1 MGRISIKTAGFI
13 IFAFCMPIVAS
24 LLFFGCGETECSE
37 SAKTALYVNFYKKSN
52 NAAYTDTLSVYGLEN
67 DSILYKEAKVKS
79 LELPLRLN
87 SDTTTYV
94 FSFFSKVD
102 TVTVTVND
110 TVAFIHRNNEHFIS
124 EACGC
129 AMFYVIEDVYFTR
142 GHIDSISVQ
151 NKTITNEIQ
160 ENIRIFF

>member
-13 IFAFCMPIVAS
+13 VFVFCIPIVSS
-24 LLFFGCGETECSE
+24 LLFSGCEETECSE

-52 NAAYTDTLSVYGLEN
+52 HAEHTDTLSVRGLTN
-67 DSILYKEAKVKS
+67 DSLLYEGVAKKT
-79 LELPLRLN
+79 LELPLRIN
-87 SDTTTYV
+87 ADTTIYV
-94 FSFFSKVD
+94 FSFLLNAKDSI
-102 TVTVTVND
+102 VND
-110 TVAFIHRNNEHFIS
+110 TVTFIHRNNEHFIS